1 MELLLWVKRDD
12 AMTYDY
18 RLELI
23 GDHYQLTTV
32 VAGDLL
38 SGILL
43 GAEAGVDSFPARRT
57 HLTRA
62 WRQHE
67 ALQLAPL
74 AAAVRDGDSASA
86 LSLLRGGELSGV
98 HFHEGPADPLQA
110 PHRAHLPAHWRAL
123 AGAGSPAQALALA
136 ARLRLLT
143 AVRDG
148 PQGAR
153 TLNARIEAML
163 GEAGTHFHGR
173 LLLVT
178 ENSYR
183 HRLFN
188 GDIGVC
194 FRDADRTVMA

>member
-57 HLTRA
+57 HLARS

-74 AAAVRDGDSASA
+74 AAAVREGDSAAA
-86 LSLLRGGELSGV
+86 LALLRGGDLSGV
-98 HFHEGPADPLQA
+98 HFHEGLADPLQA
-110 PHRAHLPAHWRAL
+110 SHRERLLEHWRAL
-123 AGAGSPAQALALA
+123 ANVSNPAEALRLA
-136 ARLRLLT
+136 SRLRLLT
-143 AVRDG
+143 AMREG

-153 TLNARIEAML
+153 TLNARIETLL
-163 GEAGTHFHGR
+163 GAG
-173 LLLVT
+173 
-178 ENSYR
+178 
-183 HRLFN
+183 
-188 GDIGVC
+188 GDG
-194 FRDADRTVMA
+194 TP